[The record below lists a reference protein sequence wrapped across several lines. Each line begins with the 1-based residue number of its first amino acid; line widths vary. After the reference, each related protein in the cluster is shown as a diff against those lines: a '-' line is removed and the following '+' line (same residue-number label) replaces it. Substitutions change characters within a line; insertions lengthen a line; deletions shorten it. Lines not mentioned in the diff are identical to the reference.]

1 MPIYIV
7 QSLNKTFLMKRSFLF
22 RLAAIT
28 ILSVCSLCLKSEKID
43 CPVDM
48 MSSLHIIK
56 SAQIKNPDETK
67 NNADGLLPYHPL
79 IIKI

>member
-1 MPIYIV
+1 
-7 QSLNKTFLMKRSFLF
+7 MKRSFLF
-22 RLAAIT
+22 RLTAIT

-43 CPVDM
+43 CPVNII
-48 MSSLHIIK
+48 SSLNIIK
-56 SAQIKNPDETK
+56 SAQIININETK